1 MDEALRRIGRWLQ
14 DARHWPLLVG
24 LLLLVPCGWFVLKMG
39 EAQRQKTAVEE
50 IENMGGGVWYDYQF
64 DPSGHEIQYAE
75 PPGDPWL
82 RRVLGDDFFTNV
94 TELDLTRTQ
103 IADEG
108 LAHLEWLPRLQSL
121 SLGERV
127 SDAGVQYLERLP
139 QLRRLR
145 LARTQVTDA
154 GIQRLQKALPN
165 CTIRR

>member
-1 MDEALRRIGRWLQ
+1 MDDGLRRIGRWLQ

-24 LLLLVPCGWFVLKMG
+24 LLLLVPCGWFVVKMG
-39 EAQRQKTAVEE
+39 EARRQKTAVEE

-64 DPSGHEIQYAE
+64 DASGHEIQYAE

-94 TELDLTRTQ
+94 IELDLTRTQ

-108 LAHLEWLPRLQSL
+108 LTHLEWLPRLQSL
-121 SLGERV
+121 GLGERV
-127 SDAGVQYLERLP
+127 TDAGLQHLERLP
-139 QLRRLR
+139 QLRTLK
-145 LARTQVTDA
+145 LARTQITDA
-154 GIQRLQKALPN
+154 GIQRLHKALPN